1 MITVAPPGFDERHLA
16 TARAAIDAAD
26 ERLDTVNFV
35 MMPAPWMLA
44 SVEER
49 GPVQIGTAR
58 RITMICDTRFPADH
72 RFVVW
77 SINDAP
83 VPPDV
88 NCPTCLQRRG
98 IDLLCA
104 HVAWQVERERYVES
118 VSLRMPPIVAA
129 EVTVPIADQ
138 LAPSISTEVE
148 TSDT

>member
-1 MITVAPPGFDERHLA
+1 MITVAPPGFDERHLMA
-16 TARAAIDAAD
+16 ARAAINAVGDHLDA
-26 ERLDTVNFV
+26 VNFV

-44 SVEER
+44 SVENR
-49 GPVQIGTAR
+49 GPIQIGTAR
-58 RITMICDTRFPADH
+58 QIPMACGDH

-88 NCPTCLQRRG
+88 NCPTCLRRRG

-104 HVAWQVERERYVES
+104 HVAWQVERERYVQS
-118 VSLRMPPIVAA
+118 VSLRMPPIVAI
-129 EVTVPIADQ
+129 EVTVSIADQ

>member
-1 MITVAPPGFDERHLA
+1 MITVAPVGFDGRHLMA
-16 TARAAIDAAD
+16 ARAVIDAVGD
-26 ERLDTVNFV
+26 HLDVVNFL

-44 SVEER
+44 SVDEHGQVE
-49 GPVQIGTAR
+49 IGTAR
-58 RITMICDTRFPADH
+58 RIPMACGDH

-118 VSLRMPPIVAA
+118 VSLRMPPIVAI
-129 EVTVPIADQ
+129 EVIVPLADQ
-138 LAPSISTEVE
+138 LAPSTSTEAE
-148 TSDT
+148 IADT

>member
-1 MITVAPPGFDERHLA
+1 VITIAPPGFHERHLVA
-16 TARAAIDAAD
+16 ARAVIDAVGD
-26 ERLDTVNFV
+26 HLDAVNFV

-49 GPVQIGTAR
+49 GLIQIGTAR
-58 RITMICDTRFPADH
+58 RIAMVCDTRTH

-88 NCPTCLQRRG
+88 NCPICLQRRG

-104 HVAWQVERERYVES
+104 HVAWQVERERYVQS
-118 VSLRMPPIVAA
+118 VTLRMPPIVAID
-129 EVTVPIADQ
+129 VTVSIADQ
-138 LAPSISTEVE
+138 LSPSTSTEAE
-148 TSDT
+148 TADT